1 MRKILGMALVAL
13 VSLLIGSGGTFAIM
27 TFLHHGASATA
38 PAIAAKPKPVA
49 PVVKPIYFASLSD
62 VTVSIPPQPGTPATS
77 YVVFSI
83 KFSTTDQGALVAF
96 EEMQPIIKSA
106 IITRLLN
113 ETTQSLQSQQTRSE
127 LMVSA
132 LGIVN
137 GIINKNLSYNPPN
150 PFTAAYIANLVTQD

>member
-1 MRKILGMALVAL
+1 MRKILGMVVVAV
-13 VSLLIGSGGTFAIM
+13 VSLLIGSGGTFGIM

-38 PAIAAKPKPVA
+38 PVVPVKPKPV
-49 PVVKPIYFASLSD
+49 PVVVKPTLFASLSD
-62 VTVSIPPQPGTPATS
+62 ITVSIPPQPGAPATS
-77 YVVFSI
+77 YVLFSI

-96 EEMQPIIKSA
+96 DEMQPIIKSA

-113 ETTQSLQSQQTRSE
+113 ETTQSLQNQQTRND

-132 LGIVN
+132 LNIVN
-137 GIINKNLSYNPPN
+137 GILAKNLSYNPPN